1 MQEVKYWTELRG
13 AKLFFYSDK
22 KQEKFTDSLDLQYLS
37 SASDKHANQLQ
48 WTEVTLKLPNEEVYI
63 KTETADVAEEW
74 KGFIL
79 TVSQLSVPTCL
90 TLLPGQIIQLKEVLE
105 KEISRRESEV
115 SRRESESKVGH
126 PTYQDVGDLNRM
138 PPCFYN
144 VSRQEATEKL
154 TKEENSG
161 NLLIR
166 PGADGKNYAVS
177 IREPT
182 ENSTRAQ
189 VKHYRVLTTDH
200 GFVIEL
206 DKPVVLNSLD
216 EVVNHFIDETRGKLR
231 PFVSDIYD
239 TQIDCIEKETDTQKK
254 PKSKIEHLVNQFSQ
268 EKPISM
274 LRENAY
280 VNVFPR

>member
-138 PPCFYN
+138 PP
-144 VSRQEATEKL
+144 
-154 TKEENSG
+154 
-161 NLLIR
+161 
-166 PGADGKNYAVS
+166 
-177 IREPT
+177 
-182 ENSTRAQ
+182 TRAQ

-239 TQIDCIEKETDTQKK
+239 TQI
-254 PKSKIEHLVNQFSQ
+254 
-268 EKPISM
+268 
-274 LRENAY
+274 
-280 VNVFPR
+280 VFPR